1 MKYNNIRYDE
11 ECFRIKVEPDK
22 VSRIDA
28 IDDFSEVFHEDI
40 EIKYFIDGSS
50 TLHIGGGSVVTQS
63 GDVVF
68 INPYEFHSTV
78 NYAEEK
84 GRYHLLM
91 ISLDFF
97 DGMGEGFL
105 DLRYLFTKERTRIQT
120 LIRGNERIAR
130 IISDIVFEVIEERRD
145 YRRAVTA
152 LLLELFVLLFR
163 DYRDS
168 TLAELPTDKSLR
180 YYEVIY
186 PAIQLIRQDCGEEYT
201 IDELAGAC
209 GVSKCHF
216 CRIFKQSTSMSAV
229 EYRNEYRLQIA
240 RVLIQSTNKSISEIS
255 VQCGF
260 DDSAYFSRC
269 YKKKFGHSPNKDRAI
284 LSK

>member
-11 ECFRIKVEPDK
+11 ESFRIKVEPDK
-22 VSRIDA
+22 VSRIDT

-40 EIKYFIDGSS
+40 EIKFFIDGSS
-50 TLHIGGGSVVTQS
+50 TLHIGGESLVTQPE
-63 GDVVF
+63 DIVV

-105 DLRYLFTKERTRIQT
+105 DLRYLFTKERARLET
-120 LIRGNERIAR
+120 LVRDGRIAR
-130 IISDIVFEVIEERRD
+130 AIKDIVLEMTEMREG
-145 YRRAVTA
+145 YQRAVTA
-152 LLLELFVLLFR
+152 LVLELFVLLLR
-163 DYRDS
+163 DFK
-168 TLAELPTDKSLR
+168 APTPAIMPSDKSIR
-180 YYEVIY
+180 YYEIVY
-186 PAIQLIRQDCGEEYT
+186 PAIRLIRQDCGAEHS
-201 IDELAGAC
+201 IDELAEAC

-229 EYRNEYRLQIA
+229 EYRNGYRLEIA
-240 RVLIQSTNKSISEIS
+240 GVLLRSTSKSISEIAT
-255 VQCGF
+255 QCGF
-260 DDSAYFSRC
+260 EDAAYFSRC
-269 YKKKFGHSPNKDRAI
+269 YKKKYGHSPNKDRAI